1 MPYRQTKELN
11 SLKKRKA
18 KDIDYFENN
27 YENLIYTTKSNDW
40 SGNFEKKLLSG
51 KLHRFFTL
59 NYRMKINLRRKT
71 QKLCSNQF
79 VRPAYLDKNLKCV
92 FLHHEKPF
100 LKIGPFKY
108 EFLNKE
114 PSVGFVHDLISKRRV
129 ENLKDYAR
137 PTMKTTPY
145 STVHDDKASY
155 SAYSRWRT
163 SKIRYVNENL
173 NENAKSI
180 SRNIELVT
188 QCILAKNKYDSE
200 NFQV

>member
-1 MPYRQTKELN
+1 MHHLIFIIF
-11 SLKKRKA
+11 
-18 KDIDYFENN
+18 IDFWWIYFN
-27 YENLIYTTKSNDW
+27 ICRR
-40 SGNFEKKLLSG
+40 FEPHRIILSWRHRG
-51 KLHRFFTL
+51 YYAIFRFFTL

-114 PSVGFVHDLISKRRV
+114 PSVGFVHDLISDKQA
-129 ENLKDYAR
+129 EKLKDDAR

-145 STVHDDKASY
+145 STVEAFS
-155 SAYSRWRT
+155 SYSRWRT
-163 SKIRYVNENL
+163 SKVRYFNEWYFL
-173 NENAKSI
+173 MKQY
-180 SRNIELVT
+180 T
-188 QCILAKNKYDSE
+188 KF
-200 NFQV
+200 FQ